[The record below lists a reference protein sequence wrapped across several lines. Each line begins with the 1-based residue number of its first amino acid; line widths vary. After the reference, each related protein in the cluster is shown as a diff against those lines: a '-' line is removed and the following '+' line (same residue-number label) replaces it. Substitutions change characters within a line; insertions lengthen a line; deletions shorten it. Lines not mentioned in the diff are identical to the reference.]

1 MGVARPEPFA
11 AAGETEEVLRG
22 DSAAGA
28 AAAAGAGELL
38 LRKTKHH
45 FKFIIYLSIYKFIV
59 FILGGA
65 AAMIR
70 VISLMRK

>member
-28 AAAAGAGELL
+28 AAAAAGAGELL

-45 FKFIIYLSIYKFIV
+45 FKFIIYLSIYKFII
-59 FILGGA
+59 FILGV
-65 AAMIR
+65 R
-70 VISLMRK
+70 LR